1 MIKKQIFVITVFL
14 SNIAFSAT
22 LSAETTEFFRH
33 ITITL
38 EQNEETKNSLHEA
51 ATLYLIDKGLDAD
64 VAKERVE
71 THLSHSKQEAQFLAK
86 FLTEHAKIS
95 YNHIVAYVANAA
107 LYKQQVNLSRKDEL
121 SALLQRSKT
130 L

>member
-22 LSAETTEFFRH
+22 LSTETTEFFRH

-51 ATLYLIDKGLDAD
+51 ATLHLIDKGLDPD

-71 THLSHSKQEAQFLAK
+71 IHLSHSKQEAQFLAK

-95 YNHIVAYVANAA
+95 YNDIVAYVANAA
-107 LYKQQVNLSRKDEL
+107 LYKQQVDLSRKDEQ